1 MSKGYKDDQ
10 LKKEINQNHSAL
22 AAVIKNGHVKNVKGY
37 EFDPKDRY
45 LLIFKHGNWY
55 TYRPDGTQLLH
66 PVESRADA
74 NRIAKNFFEKQ
85 KVSQTE
91 EIQKKTLQ
99 EAIQKMDQATENT
112 QESTQEEIEGRK
124 EEKSLYAEIYEESEL
139 TGESPIDIIK
149 DRRKEDK
156 ISSEEF
162 SKMMALFGKKSRAI
176 NEADIVES
184 NIETRRGILEELKNP
199 RYKREGQEKAELEL
213 LSDNVVGS
221 PELSEKMA
229 LIKENFPELA
239 SDITLPMLQ
248 RMVATG
254 KFDEV
259 IAGSRP
265 LAEAIRNEA
274 EQIAS
279 SRPTWEQSQK
289 IFENKYKPNM
299 AYPQLSPYRN
309 AVSNI
314 AASGQAAGSTGFENA
329 RNAEQRAIT
338 REDFDF
344 NRDLYRIMNE
354 DWQNRGK
361 GIDMLASGAKQYQET
376 LLGPIKEGQ
385 DQWQKGYNQE
395 KENQLE
401 QDKMNMGVAEGDLKN
416 ELLNMQNKITLNDR
430 LNVQDDETYNWIRN
444 MGNEIY
450 QLKEFKEGKVIENEG
465 RRMELLQF
473 ENSLW
478 QQRAQIESL
487 LRRMNNEEAAIALSQ
502 ERSKESWTQK
512 ALKYLPAILTVAGG
526 IAGGFAG
533 GPAGAIQGASLG
545 GNIGTAISGGTPN
558 YSNIPTGNIFQQPN
572 PKQSTEPSG
581 GV

>member
-1 MSKGYKDDQ
+1 MSKEYKDDQ
-10 LKKEINQNHSAL
+10 LKKEINNSFTSFKPVINANH
-22 AAVIKNGHVKNVKGY
+22 IKNVKGWS
-37 EFDPKDRY
+37 FDPQGRF
-45 LLIFKHGNWY
+45 LMIFKHGSWY
-55 TYRPDGTQLLH
+55 TYLPEGRQVGSS
-66 PVESRADA
+66 EKSKIDA
-74 NRIAKNFFEKQ
+74 IRQVQNFLDKQ
-85 KVSQTE
+85 KGSQSG
-91 EIQKKTLQ
+91 QLQQKTLQ

-112 QESTQEEIEGRK
+112 QEAIEEEVEGRK

-184 NIETRRGILEELKNP
+184 NIDTRRGILEELKNP
-199 RYKREGQEKAELEL
+199 RYQRELQDQAELEL

-259 IAGSRP
+259 IERSRP

-279 SRPTWEQSQK
+279 SRPTWEQSQE
-289 IFENKYKPNM
+289 IFESKYKPNM

-361 GIDMLASGAKQYQET
+361 GIDMLASGAKQ
-376 LLGPIKEGQ
+376 
-385 DQWQKGYNQE
+385 
-395 KENQLE
+395 
-401 QDKMNMGVAEGDLKN
+401 
-416 ELLNMQNKITLNDR
+416 
-430 LNVQDDETYNWIRN
+430 
-444 MGNEIY
+444 
-450 QLKEFKEGKVIENEG
+450 
-465 RRMELLQF
+465 
-473 ENSLW
+473 
-478 QQRAQIESL
+478 
-487 LRRMNNEEAAIALSQ
+487 
-502 ERSKESWTQK
+502 
-512 ALKYLPAILTVAGG
+512 
-526 IAGGFAG
+526 
-533 GPAGAIQGASLG
+533 
-545 GNIGTAISGGTPN
+545 
-558 YSNIPTGNIFQQPN
+558 
-572 PKQSTEPSG
+572 
-581 GV
+581 